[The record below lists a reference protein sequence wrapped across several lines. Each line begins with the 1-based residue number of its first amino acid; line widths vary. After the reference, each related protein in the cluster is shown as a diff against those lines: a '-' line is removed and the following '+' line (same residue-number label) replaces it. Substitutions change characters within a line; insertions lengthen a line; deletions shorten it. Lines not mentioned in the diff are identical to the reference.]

1 MTTPHQIALLVD
13 GDNLRSQSWA
23 ALLEAARKHGRVA
36 VARLYTDFQ
45 TLNDG
50 GQAARAAGF
59 EPVHVLGKR
68 SSAGFKSMVD
78 TALATDG
85 MAILYDNP
93 TITCLVIGTGDADFI
108 PLLRHWKRRGRHT
121 IVMSS
126 DNRLSSELRRVADE
140 LILFGNKRGGGRRQ
154 NNRST
159 TRSRAPSRKDI
170 RARVLDLIGTTRLSD
185 RETNQPIVRLDW
197 LYEEL
202 VDKLPGVD
210 EAIADIDAMRD
221 FVQRE
226 IDVLEP
232 MDGRARTFL
241 VGKVDETPD
250 DVSSTEEIFE
260 IFAELCRETIPAD
273 GSWVRAAAVYN
284 EGKRLLD
291 EGTDLTLPSTRR
303 TGWFRQLLE
312 RTPGVQIRDTEG
324 GHMEV
329 ARESS

>member
-1 MTTPHQIALLVD
+1 MSTPHQIALLVD

-23 ALLEAARKHGRVA
+23 ALLEATRQHGRVA

-126 DNRLSSELRRVADE
+126 GDRLSSELRRVADE
-140 LILFGNKRGGGRRQ
+140 LILFGTKRSGRRRD
-154 NNRST
+154 NRG
-159 TRSRAPSRKDI
+159 TRPRSPSRKDI
-170 RARVLDLIGTTRLSD
+170 RAKVLDLVGATRLSD

-197 LYEEL
+197 LYDEL
-202 VDKLPGVD
+202 KTQLPGVED
-210 EAIADIDAMRD
+210 AIPDIDAMRD
-221 FVQRE
+221 FLQRE
-226 IDVLEP
+226 IDILEP

-241 VGKVDETPD
+241 VGKVEETD
-250 DVSSTEEIFE
+250 DSEGSSEEIFE

-273 GSWVRAAAVYN
+273 GSWIRAAAVFN

-291 EGTDLTLPSTRR
+291 EGTDLSLPRTRR
-303 TGWFRQLLE
+303 PGWFRQLLE
-312 RTPGVQIRDTEG
+312 RTPGVQIRDTDG

-329 ARESS
+329 ARTRD